1 MQVITIYSPKGGVGK
16 TALAFALTKELDDC
30 YYVTNDKIGS
40 CIALEVFKNNG
51 QYIDKNL
58 TPPIG
63 IKTIVFDAGGFV
75 ATKIWQAIKSSKIII
90 IPITLD
96 NANKVILKKLFL
108 DIKSKNSNAR
118 IVVIINKFDN
128 QKFKKNDVLNEISG
142 LGDFDGIFV
151 LRETGLFEKIQVK
164 NKSINEFIV
173 GDLMSKF
180 IYRNLLPE
188 WNQILDYIKK

>member
-75 ATKIWQAIKSSKIII
+75 DTKIEQAIKSSKIVI
-90 IPITLD
+90 IPINFD

-142 LGDFDGIFV
+142 LGDFDEIFV

-164 NKSINEFIV
+164 NKSINQLV
-173 GDLMSKF
+173 DADLMSKF

>member
-1 MQVITIYSPKGGVGK
+1 MQVITIYNPKGGVGK

-40 CIALEVFKNNG
+40 CITLDLLKNTG
-51 QYIDKNL
+51 QYIDKKI
-58 TPPIG
+58 TTPIG
-63 IKTIVFDAGGFV
+63 TKTIIFDAGGFV
-75 ATKIWQAIKSSKIII
+75 DSKIEQAIKSSKIIV

-108 DIKSKNSNAR
+108 DIKSKNSNAK
-118 IVVIINKFDN
+118 IIVIINKFDN
-128 QKFKKNDVLNEISG
+128 QKFKKNDFLNEISG
-142 LGDFDGIFV
+142 LGDFDEIFF

-164 NKSINEFIV
+164 NKSINQFV
-173 GDLMSKF
+173 DADLMSKF

>member
-1 MQVITIYSPKGGVGK
+1 MQVITIYNPKGGVGK

-75 ATKIWQAIKSSKIII
+75 DTKIQQAIKSSKIVI
-90 IPITLD
+90 IPINFD

-108 DIKSKNSNAR
+108 DIKSKNSNAK
-118 IVVIINKFDN
+118 IIVIINKFDN

-142 LGDFDGIFV
+142 LGDFDEIFV

-164 NKSINEFIV
+164 NKSINQFV
-173 GDLMSKF
+173 DTDLMSKF
-180 IYRNLLPE
+180 I
-188 WNQILDYIKK
+188 

>member
-63 IKTIVFDAGGFV
+63 TKTIVFDAGGFV
-75 ATKIWQAIKSSKIII
+75 DTKIEQAIKSSKIVI
-90 IPITLD
+90 IPINFD

-108 DIKSKNSNAR
+108 DIKSKNSNAK
-118 IVVIINKFDN
+118 IIVIINKFDN
-128 QKFKKNDVLNEISG
+128 QRFKKENVFNEISL
-142 LGDFDGIFV
+142 LGDFDEIFFI
-151 LRETGLFEKIQVK
+151 RETGLFEKTQVK
-164 NKSINEFIV
+164 NKSINQFINS
-173 GDLMSKF
+173 DLMTRY
-180 IYRNLLPE
+180 IYRNLSEE
-188 WNQILDYIKK
+188 WNEILDYIK